1 MYPSSKT
8 GTSDEQLHA
17 ASSNLRQ
24 RRKHIS
30 KACDECRRRR
40 AKCDGRRPSCMR
52 CLSHTIDCNYRAE
65 EDGRRPASKAYVEL
79 LRSRIDILE
88 RTLRSQ
94 GIDVD
99 ASVTKIVSSTSCG
112 QPGHDRRAGTSS
124 SNFEEL
130 CASFEGA
137 LSLDTSL
144 NYDDDGELRY
154 YGPASGRLEFPSCDD
169 TSEDSPDAE
178 KSQHHWTTAQ
188 PRLQYLNVAQ
198 DETKISEEL
207 KSHLLDL
214 FFAWQNPWCQ
224 VVNETLFRE
233 SEATQGRY
241 SSPLLL
247 ICMMAMGSRFS
258 DDPDLRTDPEDPNTA
273 GVLFLEKAE
282 VLLYYDLKW
291 PSLTTIQSLS
301 ILSIMKI
308 ATGSDAGGWLYQGM
322 ATRLAL
328 DMGFNYDATSLIR
341 SNLITAAEVDLRKQI
356 YWALYS
362 DDKLSAIYTG
372 RICTMLDSQ
381 AVLTLPSSSPMEDSS
396 LQISTK
402 ASMSLLTKLNR
413 TLATACQILESIQHA
428 LYAPKRLS
436 NDSQKISFFNS
447 CILELKTWFYNLP
460 SEMRI
465 DRPDGLNVVPQVYIL
480 HMVHYT
486 SFILLIKPFL
496 AEWHRQQS
504 RQGSDKLDDAFIKK
518 ASTIC
523 LESANRICVVAKKYR
538 QKFGSF
544 RRSPA
549 SATHCLLSA
558 TLVLIQAQSSD
569 GGRGPPGT
577 SRLHSIKLCFQA
589 LDELSIA
596 WNFARRTRWNLLR
609 LYQQRMKS
617 ADIQN
622 TLEASDETTV
632 SSFGLEKS
640 DGVPFDVSTSAMDM
654 SWVDALLGGNGN
666 VQDTTM
672 GLPDI
677 GMLLEESIWTDF
689 DMDCARESLPSDYNI
704 FD

>member
-1 MYPSSKT
+1 MYPLSKCDVA
-8 GTSDEQLHA
+8 GD
-17 ASSNLRQ
+17 LRR

-40 AKCDGRRPSCMR
+40 AKCDGRRPSCTPCVSR
-52 CLSHTIDCNYRAE
+52 TIDCNYRAE

-79 LRSRIDILE
+79 LRNRIDILE
-88 RTLRSQ
+88 RTLRSHS
-94 GIDVD
+94 IDVD
-99 ASVTKIVSSTSCG
+99 ASVTEHASA
-112 QPGHDRRAGTSS
+112 GHDIKAGTSS
-124 SNFEEL
+124 SNFQEL

-137 LSLDTSL
+137 LSLDASL

-169 TSEDSPDAE
+169 TREDSPDDE
-178 KSQHHWTTAQ
+178 RQHQWATAQ
-188 PRLQYLNVAQ
+188 PRLQYNHYLNIAE
-198 DETKISEEL
+198 DEVKVPEEL

-214 FFAWQNPWCQ
+214 FFTWQNPWCQ
-224 VVNETLFRE
+224 IVNETLFRE

-247 ICMMAMGSRFS
+247 SCIMAMGSRFS
-258 DDPDLRTDPEDPNTA
+258 DDPQLRTDPEDPNTS

-301 ILSIMKI
+301 ILSIMKV
-308 ATGSDAGGWLYQGM
+308 ATGSDAGCWLYQGM

-328 DMGFNYDATSLIR
+328 DMGFNYDSASLIR
-341 SNLITAAEVDLRKQI
+341 SNLMTAAEVDLRKQI

-362 DDKLSAIYTG
+362 DDKLLAMYTG

-381 AVLTLPSSSPMEDSS
+381 GVVNLPASSPMEDSN
-396 LQISTK
+396 LEISNK
-402 ASMSLLTKLNR
+402 ASTSNLATLNES
-413 TLATACQILESIQHA
+413 LATACRILESIQHA

-436 NDSQKISFFNS
+436 TESQKISFFDS

-465 DRPDGLNVVPQVYIL
+465 DRPTGPSVVPQVYIL

-496 AEWHRQQS
+496 AEWYRQQS
-504 RQGSDKLDDAFIKK
+504 RQDSDELDDAFIKK

-523 LESANRICVVAKKYR
+523 LESAKRICAVAKKYR

-558 TLVLIQAQSSD
+558 TLVLIHAENSD
-569 GGRGPPGT
+569 GGREMPGT
-577 SRLHSIKLCFQA
+577 SQLQNIKLCFQA
-589 LDELSIA
+589 LDELSTA
-596 WNFARRTRWNLLR
+596 WSFARRTRWNLLR
-609 LYQQRMKS
+609 LYQQRRNS

-622 TLEASDETTV
+622 PLEASDEGTV
-632 SSFGLEKS
+632 SGFGLEKPE
-640 DGVPFDVSTSAMDM
+640 GGTFDVSTSPMDM
-654 SWVDALLGGNGN
+654 TWIDALLGGNGN
-666 VQDTTM
+666 VQNATM
-672 GLPDI
+672 GHSDI

-689 DMDCARESLPSDYNI
+689 NIDYTRESLPSDYNI
-704 FD
+704 FDQLSKGNYRNGN